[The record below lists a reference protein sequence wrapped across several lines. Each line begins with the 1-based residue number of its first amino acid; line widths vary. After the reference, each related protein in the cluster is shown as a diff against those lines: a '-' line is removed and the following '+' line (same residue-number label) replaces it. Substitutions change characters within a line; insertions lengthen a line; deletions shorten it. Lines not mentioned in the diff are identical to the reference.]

1 MPEPQ
6 NVPKLYFKSQ
16 CSMSK
21 TNRFFFHLRISIQ
34 EITFCKSIFL
44 QLPFLDI
51 LFSEIM
57 PNLIRLGYS
66 QNTII
71 FLVNVLLYSKIYL
84 ILKLNNLTDTI
95 GYTYT
100 KVQESVMMSGLLKLK
115 ITFTHF
121 MTQIVIYMY
130 LKVVLKFG
138 HSEKH
143 TKFEKIFHL
152 NLTLLPP
159 TLE

>member
-1 MPEPQ
+1 
-6 NVPKLYFKSQ
+6 
-16 CSMSK
+16 
-21 TNRFFFHLRISIQ
+21 
-34 EITFCKSIFL
+34 
-44 QLPFLDI
+44 
-51 LFSEIM
+51 M

-66 QNTII
+66 QNTIS

-152 NLTLLPP
+152 NLTLLPTTLLLGP
-159 TLE
+159 THLLGTYIRSDTMKPKLFRIQI

>member
-1 MPEPQ
+1 
-6 NVPKLYFKSQ
+6 
-16 CSMSK
+16 
-21 TNRFFFHLRISIQ
+21 
-34 EITFCKSIFL
+34 
-44 QLPFLDI
+44 
-51 LFSEIM
+51 M

-66 QNTII
+66 QNTIS

-152 NLTLLPP
+152 NLTLLPTTLLLGP
-159 TLE
+159 THLLGT

>member
-1 MPEPQ
+1 M
-6 NVPKLYFKSQ
+6 
-16 CSMSK
+16 
-21 TNRFFFHLRISIQ
+21 
-34 EITFCKSIFL
+34 
-44 QLPFLDI
+44 
-51 LFSEIM
+51 
-57 PNLIRLGYS
+57 
-66 QNTII
+66 
-71 FLVNVLLYSKIYL
+71 
-84 ILKLNNLTDTI
+84 KLNNLTDTI

-121 MTQIVIYMY
+121 MTQIVMY

-152 NLTLLPP
+152 KTFYLALLGIHRHPTQKDFLKSCEGFLRAALTVHGHPGP
-159 TLE
+159 I